1 MAHLGNDAVM
11 RAVAS
16 NRVMAFWGT
25 LIGKKVVMAITGA
38 ILIGFVV
45 ADMIGNLK
53 IFLGPDEIDA
63 YSRFLREMGLP
74 ALGYGELLWIVRI
87 VLLVCVALH
96 VTAAIQ
102 LTRMSGA
109 ARPVGYNVKRDIES
123 TFASRT
129 MRWGGALLVVFIVLH
144 LLDLTAGIVG
154 FQPGQFGHLAVCQ
167 NVTAAFG
174 QTGSTEGTSSP
185 SPASEAEPVAAVEP
199 APAGEVQRSNDR
211 LNVNP
216 VTGQTTAQMANY
228 MPLTADER
236 WKLYLK
242 QSYCYVGAYFGP
254 LFAALVLDQ
263 ASSTPPQWGG
273 GFRGYGRRVVSRIA
287 SGGVQNSMH
296 FLMAAPLKEDVRYI
310 ASSQHGFGHRLEHAV
325 LYSFLTYNTQGHPTL
340 NVANTS
346 GYYGAAA
353 VSTLWIPG
361 ERQKVLGCTLGNGSE
376 SLALRVCDFF
386 DLQAFLRHLSLLFS
400 VPARK
405 HIQKS
410 HKLSAFP

>member
-129 MRWGGALLVVFIVLH
+129 MRWGGGASRRLYRSSSSG
-144 LLDLTAGIVG
+144 LDCRDSRIPTR
-154 FQPGQFGHLAVCQ
+154 AVR
-167 NVTAAFG
+167 
-174 QTGSTEGTSSP
+174 
-185 SPASEAEPVAAVEP
+185 ASRRLPKRDSGVRP
-199 APAGEVQRSNDR
+199 DR
-211 LNVNP
+211 
-216 VTGQTTAQMANY
+216 Q
-228 MPLTADER
+228 
-236 WKLYLK
+236 
-242 QSYCYVGAYFGP
+242 
-254 LFAALVLDQ
+254 
-263 ASSTPPQWGG
+263 
-273 GFRGYGRRVVSRIA
+273 YGRD
-287 SGGVQNSMH
+287 
-296 FLMAAPLKEDVRYI
+296 K
-310 ASSQHGFGHRLEHAV
+310 
-325 LYSFLTYNTQGHPTL
+325 
-340 NVANTS
+340 
-346 GYYGAAA
+346 
-353 VSTLWIPG
+353 
-361 ERQKVLGCTLGNGSE
+361 
-376 SLALRVCDFF
+376 LALSGIR
-386 DLQAFLRHLSLLFS
+386 S
-400 VPARK
+400 
-405 HIQKS
+405 
-410 HKLSAFP
+410 